1 MSWSLCT
8 VNDANCFMAWGAGV
22 KPAPFLYGGEDTLES
37 RLRKEL
43 IRLSSEETLHVYVLI
58 TVCFVNAVVLNRG
71 NPYL

>member
-22 KPAPFLYGGEDTLES
+22 KPAPFLYGEEDTLES

-43 IRLSSEETLHVYVLI
+43 IRLSSEETLHV
-58 TVCFVNAVVLNRG
+58 
-71 NPYL
+71 